1 MEDLRQ
7 LVLKLYES
15 RKTETL
21 MTGTLEEKIRLEDNR
36 TEE

>member
-7 LVLKLYES
+7 LVLKLYEG